1 MKKLVFFMVSAL
13 AVVLCSSCDQQ
24 AEQQLQTSVLGNY
37 CEVTVLAYGG
47 SAVHSYAYDYS
58 NIVISYEGGS
68 GTNFGTYMV
77 PQQGDV
83 TVSWTCHDA
92 GDSYDCSET
101 FNVGSAV
108 KMTIVVDGSSSA
120 FANY

>member
-1 MKKLVFFMVSAL
+1 MVSAL

-24 AEQQLQTSVLGNY
+24 AEQQLQTSILGNY
-37 CEVTVLAYGG
+37 CEVTVLAYADD
-47 SAVHSYAYDYS
+47 AVHAGAYGYDYYS
-58 NIVISYEGGS
+58 NVVISYEGGS

-83 TVSWTCHDA
+83 TVSWTYDYSN
-92 GDSYDCSET
+92 SYDCSET

-108 KMTIVVDGSSSA
+108 KMTIVVDGRSA
-120 FANY
+120 SANY

>member
-1 MKKLVFFMVSAL
+1 MVSAL

-24 AEQQLQTSVLGNY
+24 AERQLQTSVLGNY
-37 CEVTVLAYGG
+37 CEVTVLAYDG
-47 SAVHSYAYDYS
+47 SSVHSDAYYYS

-83 TVSWTCHDA
+83 TVSWTLA
-92 GDSYDCSET
+92 GGFDYDGDYSET

-108 KMTIVVDGSSSA
+108 KMTIVVDRRSA
-120 FANY
+120 SANY

>member
-1 MKKLVFFMVSAL
+1 M
-13 AVVLCSSCDQQ
+13 LCSSCDQQ

-37 CEVTVLAYGG
+37 CEVTVLAYG
-47 SAVHSYAYDYS
+47 SDAVHSVGYGYDYS
-58 NIVISYEGGS
+58 NVVISYEGGS

-83 TVSWTCHDA
+83 TVSWTLA
-92 GDSYDCSET
+92 GGFDYDGDYSET

-108 KMTIVVDGSSSA
+108 KMTIVVDRRSA
-120 FANY
+120 SANY

>member
-1 MKKLVFFMVSAL
+1 MVSAL

-37 CEVTVLAYGG
+37 CEVTVLAYG
-47 SAVHSYAYDYS
+47 SDAVHSDGYNDYS
-58 NIVISYEGGS
+58 NVVISYEGGS

-83 TVSWTCHDA
+83 TVSWTLA
-92 GDSYDCSET
+92 GGFDYDGDYSET

-108 KMTIVVDGSSSA
+108 KMTIVVRGSSAS
-120 FANY
+120 ANY

>member
-1 MKKLVFFMVSAL
+1 MVSAL

-24 AEQQLQTSVLGNY
+24 AEQQLQTSVLGQF
-37 CEVTVLAYGG
+37 CEVTVLANGYN
-47 SAVHSYAYDYS
+47 AVHSDGNNISYS
-58 NIVISYEGGS
+58 NVVISYEGGS

-83 TVSWTCHDA
+83 TVSWTCNS
-92 GDSYDCSET
+92 SYDCSET

-108 KMTIVVDGSSSA
+108 KMTIVVNQESA

>member
-1 MKKLVFFMVSAL
+1 MVSAL

-24 AEQQLQTSVLGNY
+24 AERQLQTSVLGNY
-37 CEVTVLAYGG
+37 CEVTVLAYADD
-47 SAVHSYAYDYS
+47 AVHAGAYGYDYYS
-58 NIVISYEGGS
+58 NVVISYEGGS

-83 TVSWTCHDA
+83 TVSWTYDA
-92 GDSYDCSET
+92 DYDYSET

-108 KMTIVVDGSSSA
+108 KMTIVVRGSSAS
-120 FANY
+120 ANY

>member
-1 MKKLVFFMVSAL
+1 MVSAL

-24 AEQQLQTSVLGNY
+24 AERQLQTSVLGNY
-37 CEVTVLAYGG
+37 CEVTVLAYDGN
-47 SAVHSYAYDYS
+47 SVHSDAYDYS

-83 TVSWTCHDA
+83 TVSWTY
-92 GDSYDCSET
+92 DSYDHSET

-108 KMTIVVDGSSSA
+108 KMTIVVRGSSAS
-120 FANY
+120 ANY

>member
-1 MKKLVFFMVSAL
+1 MVSAL

-37 CEVTVLAYGG
+37 CEVKVLASG
-47 SAVHSYAYDYS
+47 SDAVHSVGYYNWS
-58 NIVISYEGGS
+58 NVVISYEGGS

-83 TVSWTCHDA
+83 TVSWTF
-92 GDSYDCSET
+92 DSYDYSET

-108 KMTIVVDGSSSA
+108 KMTIVVRGSSAS
-120 FANY
+120 ANY

>member
-1 MKKLVFFMVSAL
+1 MVSAL

-37 CEVTVLAYGG
+37 CEVTVLAEDGYDG
-47 SAVHSYAYDYS
+47 SDVHSYAYDYS

-83 TVSWTCHDA
+83 TVSWTYDGVGSDYD
-92 GDSYDCSET
+92 GDYSET

-108 KMTIVVDGSSSA
+108 KMTIVVDARWAS
-120 FANY
+120 ANY

>member
-1 MKKLVFFMVSAL
+1 MVSAL

-24 AEQQLQTSVLGNY
+24 AEQQLQTSILGNY
-37 CEVTVLAYGG
+37 CEVTVLAYDG
-47 SAVHSYAYDYS
+47 SDVHSDNYYS
-58 NIVISYEGGS
+58 NVVISYEGGS

-83 TVSWTCHDA
+83 TVSWTYDYSN
-92 GDSYDCSET
+92 SYDCSET

-108 KMTIVVDGSSSA
+108 KMTIVVDGRSA
-120 FANY
+120 SANY

>member
-1 MKKLVFFMVSAL
+1 MVSAL

-37 CEVTVLAYGG
+37 CEVTVLAYGID
-47 SAVHSYAYDYS
+47 AVHSDGYNDYS
-58 NIVISYEGGS
+58 NVVISYEGGS

-83 TVSWTCHDA
+83 TVSWTYDGGFDYN
-92 GDSYDCSET
+92 GDYSET

-108 KMTIVVDGSSSA
+108 KMTIVVDGRSA

>member
-1 MKKLVFFMVSAL
+1 MVSAL

-37 CEVTVLAYGG
+37 CEVTVLADGG
-47 SAVHSYAYDYS
+47 TGVHSDAYGYS
-58 NIVISYEGGS
+58 NVVISYEGGS

-83 TVSWTCHDA
+83 TVSWTYSYNVY
-92 GDSYDCSET
+92 SYDCSET

-108 KMTIVVDGSSSA
+108 KMTIVVDERSA
-120 FANY
+120 SANY

>member
-1 MKKLVFFMVSAL
+1 MVSAL

-24 AEQQLQTSVLGNY
+24 AERQLQTSVLGNY
-37 CEVTVLAYGG
+37 CEVTVLADGI
-47 SAVHSYAYDYS
+47 YDYYS

-83 TVSWTCHDA
+83 TVSWTYDGGFDYD
-92 GDSYDCSET
+92 GDYSET

-108 KMTIVVDGSSSA
+108 KMTIVVDERWAS
-120 FANY
+120 ANY

>member
-1 MKKLVFFMVSAL
+1 MVSAL

-24 AEQQLQTSVLGNY
+24 AERQLQTSVLGNY
-37 CEVTVLAYGG
+37 CEVTVLAYDG
-47 SAVHSYAYDYS
+47 SDVHSDNYYS
-58 NIVISYEGGS
+58 NVVISYEGGS

-83 TVSWTCHDA
+83 TVSWTLA
-92 GDSYDCSET
+92 GGFDYDGDYSET

-108 KMTIVVDGSSSA
+108 KMTIVVRGSSA

>member
-1 MKKLVFFMVSAL
+1 MVSAL

-37 CEVTVLAYGG
+37 CEVTVLADGI
-47 SAVHSYAYDYS
+47 YDYYS

-83 TVSWTCHDA
+83 TVSWTY
-92 GDSYDCSET
+92 GYSNSYDCSET

-108 KMTIVVDGSSSA
+108 KMTIVIDRRSA
-120 FANY
+120 SANY

>member
-1 MKKLVFFMVSAL
+1 MVSAL

-24 AEQQLQTSVLGNY
+24 AERQLQTSVLGNY
-37 CEVTVLAYGG
+37 CEVTVLAYADD
-47 SAVHSYAYDYS
+47 AVHAGAYGYDYYS
-58 NIVISYEGGS
+58 NVVISYEGGS

-83 TVSWTCHDA
+83 TVSWTYDA
-92 GDSYDCSET
+92 DYDCSET

-108 KMTIVVDGSSSA
+108 KMTIVVRGSSA

>member
-1 MKKLVFFMVSAL
+1 MVSAL

-37 CEVTVLAYGG
+37 CEVTVLAYG
-47 SAVHSYAYDYS
+47 SSSVHSDAYDYS
-58 NIVISYEGGS
+58 NVVISYEGGS

-83 TVSWTCHDA
+83 TVSWTY
-92 GDSYDCSET
+92 GYSNSYDCSET

-108 KMTIVVDGSSSA
+108 KMTIVVDRRSA
-120 FANY
+120 SANY

>member
-1 MKKLVFFMVSAL
+1 MVSAL

-37 CEVTVLAYGG
+37 CEVTVLADGI
-47 SAVHSYAYDYS
+47 YDYYS

-68 GTNFGTYMV
+68 GTNFGTYIV

-83 TVSWTCHDA
+83 TVSWTYGHS
-92 GDSYDCSET
+92 GWETYYDCSET

-108 KMTIVVDGSSSA
+108 KMTIVVDERWAS
-120 FANY
+120 ANY

>member
-1 MKKLVFFMVSAL
+1 MVSAL

-37 CEVTVLAYGG
+37 CEVTVLAYG
-47 SAVHSYAYDYS
+47 SDAVHSDAYGAYS

-83 TVSWTCHDA
+83 TVSWTYYSSFYSE
-92 GDSYDCSET
+92 SYDCSET

-108 KMTIVVDGSSSA
+108 KMTIVVDERSA
-120 FANY
+120 SANY

>member
-1 MKKLVFFMVSAL
+1 MVSAL

-24 AEQQLQTSVLGNY
+24 AERQLQTSVLGNY

-47 SAVHSYAYDYS
+47 SNVHSNDDYNYYYNNYS
-58 NIVISYEGGS
+58 NVVISYEGGS

-77 PQQGDV
+77 PQQSDV
-83 TVSWTCHDA
+83 TVSWTYDA
-92 GDSYDCSET
+92 GSDFDGDYSET

-108 KMTIVVDGSSSA
+108 KMTIVVEGSAAS
-120 FANY
+120 ANY

>member
-1 MKKLVFFMVSAL
+1 MVSAL

-24 AEQQLQTSVLGNY
+24 AERQLQTSVLGNY
-37 CEVTVLAYGG
+37 CEVTVLAYDVYDD
-47 SAVHSYAYDYS
+47 AVHSYVYDYS
-58 NIVISYEGGS
+58 NVVISYEGGS

-83 TVSWTCHDA
+83 TVSWTYDYSN
-92 GDSYDCSET
+92 SYDCSET

-108 KMTIVVDGSSSA
+108 KMTIVVDGRSA
-120 FANY
+120 SANY

>member
-1 MKKLVFFMVSAL
+1 MVSAL

-37 CEVTVLAYGG
+37 CEVTVLAYG
-47 SAVHSYAYDYS
+47 SDAVHSDGYNDYS
-58 NIVISYEGGS
+58 NVVISYEGGS

-83 TVSWTCHDA
+83 TVSWTY
-92 GDSYDCSET
+92 GYYSNSYDCSET

-108 KMTIVVDGSSSA
+108 KMTIVVDGSSA

>member
-1 MKKLVFFMVSAL
+1 MVSAL

-37 CEVTVLAYGG
+37 CEVTVLADDAYDD
-47 SAVHSYAYDYS
+47 AVHSYAYDYS
-58 NIVISYEGGS
+58 NVVISYEGGS

-83 TVSWTCHDA
+83 TVSWTYDA
-92 GDSYDCSET
+92 DYDYSET

-108 KMTIVVDGSSSA
+108 KMTIVVRGSSA

>member
-1 MKKLVFFMVSAL
+1 M
-13 AVVLCSSCDQQ
+13 
-24 AEQQLQTSVLGNY
+24 
-37 CEVTVLAYGG
+37 TVLADGI
-47 SAVHSYAYDYS
+47 YDYYS

-83 TVSWTCHDA
+83 TVSWIYDA
-92 GDSYDCSET
+92 DYDYSET

-108 KMTIVVDGSSSA
+108 KMTIVVDRRSA
-120 FANY
+120 SANY

>member
-1 MKKLVFFMVSAL
+1 MVSAL

-47 SAVHSYAYDYS
+47 DEVHSDGYYSYVTYS
-58 NIVISYEGGS
+58 NVVISYEGGS

-77 PQQGDV
+77 PQQSDV
-83 TVSWTCHDA
+83 TVSWTYDGVGSEYD
-92 GDSYDCSET
+92 GDYSET

-108 KMTIVVDGSSSA
+108 KMTIVVRGSSA

>member
-1 MKKLVFFMVSAL
+1 MVSAL

-37 CEVTVLAYGG
+37 CEVTVLVDGG
-47 SAVHSYAYDYS
+47 AGVHSDAYNCYS
-58 NIVISYEGGS
+58 NVVISYEGGS

-83 TVSWTCHDA
+83 TVSWTY
-92 GDSYDCSET
+92 GYSESYDYSET

-108 KMTIVVDGSSSA
+108 KMTIVVRGSSAS
-120 FANY
+120 ANY

>member
-1 MKKLVFFMVSAL
+1 MVSAL

-37 CEVTVLAYGG
+37 CEVTVLAYGVDD
-47 SAVHSYAYDYS
+47 VHSDGYGYDYS
-58 NIVISYEGGS
+58 NVVISYEGGS

-83 TVSWTCHDA
+83 TVSWTYDGVGSDYD
-92 GDSYDCSET
+92 GDYSET

-120 FANY
+120 SANY

>member
-1 MKKLVFFMVSAL
+1 MVSAL

-47 SAVHSYAYDYS
+47 SNVHSNDDYNYYYNNYS
-58 NIVISYEGGS
+58 NVVISYEGGS

-83 TVSWTCHDA
+83 TVSWTYDA
-92 GDSYDCSET
+92 DYDCSET

-108 KMTIVVDGSSSA
+108 KMTIVVRGSSAS
-120 FANY
+120 ANY

>member
-1 MKKLVFFMVSAL
+1 MVSAL

-37 CEVTVLAYGG
+37 CEVTVLAYG
-47 SAVHSYAYDYS
+47 SDVVHSVGYYNWS
-58 NIVISYEGGS
+58 NVVISYEGGS

-83 TVSWTCHDA
+83 TVSWTYDGFGSEYD
-92 GDSYDCSET
+92 GDYSET

-108 KMTIVVDGSSSA
+108 KMTIVVDGSSAS
-120 FANY
+120 ANY

>member
-1 MKKLVFFMVSAL
+1 MVSAL

-37 CEVTVLAYGG
+37 CEVTVLAYDVYDD
-47 SAVHSYAYDYS
+47 AVHSYAYDYS
-58 NIVISYEGGS
+58 NVLISYEGGS

-83 TVSWTCHDA
+83 TVSWTYDA
-92 GDSYDCSET
+92 DYDYSET

-108 KMTIVVDGSSSA
+108 KMTIVVRGDSA
-120 FANY
+120 SANY

>member
-1 MKKLVFFMVSAL
+1 MVSAL

-37 CEVTVLAYGG
+37 CEVTVLADGG
-47 SAVHSYAYDYS
+47 SSVHSDAYDNGIYGTYS
-58 NIVISYEGGS
+58 NVVISYEGGS

-83 TVSWTCHDA
+83 TVSWTYDGVGSDYD
-92 GDSYDCSET
+92 GDYSET

-108 KMTIVVDGSSSA
+108 KMTIVVRGGSA
-120 FANY
+120 FASY

>member
-1 MKKLVFFMVSAL
+1 MVSAL

-37 CEVTVLAYGG
+37 CEVTVLADGI
-47 SAVHSYAYDYS
+47 YDYYS

-83 TVSWTCHDA
+83 TVSWTY
-92 GDSYDCSET
+92 GYSNSYDCSET

-108 KMTIVVDGSSSA
+108 KMTIVVRGSSA
-120 FANY
+120 FAYY

>member
-1 MKKLVFFMVSAL
+1 MVSAL

-37 CEVTVLAYGG
+37 CEVTVLAYGDA
-47 SAVHSYAYDYS
+47 AVHSKAYDYS
-58 NIVISYEGGS
+58 NVVISYEGGS

-83 TVSWTCHDA
+83 TVSWTY
-92 GDSYDCSET
+92 GYSNSYDCSET

-108 KMTIVVDGSSSA
+108 KMTIVVDGSSAS
-120 FANY
+120 ANY

>member
-1 MKKLVFFMVSAL
+1 MVSAL

-47 SAVHSYAYDYS
+47 DAVHFDAYDNGTYGTYS
-58 NIVISYEGGS
+58 NVVISYEGGS

-83 TVSWTCHDA
+83 TVSWTYDA
-92 GDSYDCSET
+92 DYDCSET

-108 KMTIVVDGSSSA
+108 KMTIVVDERSA
-120 FANY
+120 SANY